1 MPMPYLISLE
11 TFEAVKER
19 FKSGPPDFSVI
30 SKELGVS
37 VTTVRRIVEGK
48 HYYQCDSAE
57 QDRLCESWAG
67 KQHIYLPTPE
77 QIKSE
82 SARLRAAR
90 PPIEDNEADDS
101 DGWPP
106 PVITLGTLD

>member
-1 MPMPYLISLE
+1 MPYRISLE
-11 TFEAVKER
+11 TFEAVRER
-19 FKSGPPDFSVI
+19 LKSGPPDFLVI

-37 VTTVRRIVEGK
+37 VSTIARIAEGT
-48 HYYQCDSAE
+48 HYYQCNPDE
-57 QDRLCESWAG
+57 LDRRREWLASN
-67 KQHIYLPTPE
+67 HPIYLPTPK

-106 PVITLGTLD
+106 PVVTLGTLD

>member
-1 MPMPYLISLE
+1 MPYLISLE
-11 TFEAVKER
+11 TFEAVRER
-19 FKSGPPDFSVI
+19 LQSGPPDFLVI

-37 VTTVRRIVEGK
+37 VATVARIYEGK
-48 HYYQCDSAE
+48 HYYQCSPDE
-57 QDRLCESWAG
+57 LDRRREWRG
-67 KQHIYLPTPE
+67 KNHPIYLPTPE

-90 PPIEDNEADDS
+90 PPIEDDDVEADDS

-106 PVITLGTLD
+106 PAITLGTLD

>member
-1 MPMPYLISLE
+1 MPYLISLE
-11 TFEAVKER
+11 TFEAVRER
-19 FKSGPPDFSVI
+19 LQSGPPDFLVI

-37 VTTVRRIVEGK
+37 VPTVARIAEGK

-57 QDRLCESWAG
+57 QGRRRKSWARLQP
-67 KQHIYLPTPE
+67 KYLPTPE

-82 SARLRAAR
+82 CARLRAAR
-90 PPIEDNEADDS
+90 PPIEDDDVEADDS

-106 PVITLGTLD
+106 PAITPGTLD

>member
-1 MPMPYLISLE
+1 MPYLISLE
-11 TFEAVKER
+11 TFEAVRER
-19 FKSGPPDFSVI
+19 LKSGHPDFSVI

-37 VTTVRRIVEGK
+37 VSTIARIAEGT
-48 HYYQCDSAE
+48 HYYQCNPDE
-57 QDRLCESWAG
+57 LDRRREWLASN
-67 KQHIYLPTPE
+67 HPIYLPTPK

-106 PVITLGTLD
+106 PVVTLGTLD

>member
-1 MPMPYLISLE
+1 MPYLISIE
-11 TFEAVKER
+11 TFEAIRER
-19 FKSGPPDFSVI
+19 LKSGPPAFSVI

-37 VTTVRRIVEGK
+37 VPTVARIAEGT
-48 HYYQCDSAE
+48 HYYQCNPDE
-57 QDRLCESWAG
+57 LDRRREWLASN
-67 KQHIYLPTPE
+67 HPIYLPTPK

-106 PVITLGTLD
+106 PAITLGTLD

>member
-1 MPMPYLISLE
+1 MPYLISLE
-11 TFEAVKER
+11 TFEAVRER
-19 FKSGPPDFSVI
+19 LQSGPPDFLVI

-37 VTTVRRIVEGK
+37 VPTVARIAEGK

-57 QDRLCESWAG
+57 QGRRRKSWARLQP
-67 KQHIYLPTPE
+67 KYLPTPK

-82 SARLRAAR
+82 CVRLRAAR
-90 PPIEDNEADDS
+90 PPIEDDDEANDP

-106 PVITLGTLD
+106 PMITLGTLD

>member
-1 MPMPYLISLE
+1 MPYLISLE
-11 TFEAVKER
+11 MFEAVRER
-19 FKSGPPDFSVI
+19 LQSDPPDFLVI

-37 VTTVRRIVEGK
+37 VPTVARIAEGT

-57 QDRLCESWAG
+57 QGRRRESWAG

-90 PPIEDNEADDS
+90 PPIEDDDEAKDP

-106 PVITLGTLD
+106 PAITLGTLE

>member
-1 MPMPYLISLE
+1 MPYLISLE
-11 TFEAVKER
+11 TFEAVRER
-19 FKSGPPDFSVI
+19 LKNGPPAFSVVA
-30 SKELGVS
+30 KELGVS
-37 VTTVRRIVEGK
+37 IATVARIAEGT

-57 QDRLCESWAG
+57 QGRRRESWAG

-90 PPIEDNEADDS
+90 PPIEDNDVEADDS

-106 PVITLGTLD
+106 PAITLGTLD

>member
-1 MPMPYLISLE
+1 MPYLISLE
-11 TFEAVKER
+11 TFEAVRKR
-19 FKSGPPDFSVI
+19 LQSGPPDFLVV

-37 VTTVRRIVEGK
+37 VATVARIAEGT
-48 HYYQCDSAE
+48 HYYQCSPDE
-57 QDRLCESWAG
+57 LDRRREWRR
-67 KQHIYLPTPE
+67 KNHPIYLPTPE

-90 PPIEDNEADDS
+90 PPIEDVEADDS

-106 PVITLGTLD
+106 PAITLGTLD